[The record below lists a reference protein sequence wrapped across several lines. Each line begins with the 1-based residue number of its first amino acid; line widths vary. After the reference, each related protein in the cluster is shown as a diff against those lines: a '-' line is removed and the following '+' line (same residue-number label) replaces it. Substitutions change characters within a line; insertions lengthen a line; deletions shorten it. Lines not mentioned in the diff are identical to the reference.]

1 MSKKN
6 EFTPATYSPVAH
18 PPSAKSTSGG
28 ASTSPATPGGGCPA
42 VRDRILKAWLHPKV
56 LAMFFLGFSAGIPIL
71 LIFSTLSVWLRE
83 AGIDREAVTFFS
95 WAALGYSFKFV
106 WAPLVDKM
114 PLPLLTSILGRRR
127 GWLLMAQLSVMTAIA
142 WMACINPVLGEWSMI
157 AMAFAAVLLGFS
169 SATQD
174 IVIDAYRIECIDVS
188 MQALLASSYVAG
200 YRVGMLV
207 AGAGSLYLATLFG
220 TTRELYRFEAWQATY
235 LIMAGIMSVGVMT
248 TLCITEP
255 EINDGDN
262 RHHYSLRHYL
272 RFLILF
278 LLVAASFGGSF
289 FASDSLFSSIKEAF
303 IQGDE
308 GHVQLVEF
316 VVESCHLLLAL
327 GFMVLVARVAVLL
340 GIVDQEVVRETYVAP
355 LRDFFVR
362 YGAKAAI
369 LLLILVG
376 FYRVSDIVLGVV
388 SNVFYLDMGFS
399 KNVIATVTKTF
410 GLGMTLLGG
419 FMGGVLT
426 VRFGVYAIL
435 LSGALLAAGTNL
447 LFMLLAQSGADLTML
462 TVVIGADSF
471 CAGLAST
478 AFIAF
483 LSSLTNISF
492 TAVQYALFS
501 SLMTLFPKLIGGYSG
516 TVVASWGYESF
527 FFMTALMGLPVL
539 LLVWLAR
546 GVIQLKGDDVA

>member
-1 MSKKN
+1 
-6 EFTPATYSPVAH
+6 
-18 PPSAKSTSGG
+18 
-28 ASTSPATPGGGCPA
+28 
-42 VRDRILKAWLHPKV
+42 
-56 LAMFFLGFSAGIPIL
+56 MFFFGFSAGIPIL

-83 AGIDREAVTFFS
+83 AGIERSAVTFFS

-114 PLPLLTSILGRRR
+114 PLPLLTARMGRRR
-127 GWLLMAQLSVMTAIA
+127 GWLLLAQLSVIAAIV
-142 WMACINPVLGEWSMI
+142 WMASIDPILGERSMI
-157 AMAFAAVLLGFS
+157 MMALAAVLLGFS

-174 IVIDAYRIECIDVS
+174 IVIDAYRIECIDIS
-188 MQALLASSYVAG
+188 MQALLASSYVVG
-200 YRVGMLV
+200 YRIGMLV

-220 TTRELYRFEAWQATY
+220 TTRELYRFEAWQMTY
-235 LIMAGIMSVGVMT
+235 LVMALTMSAGVIT
-248 TLCITEP
+248 TLCVAEP
-255 EINDGDN
+255 EQNEAVAS
-262 RHHYSLRHYL
+262 HHYSLGHYL
-272 RFLILF
+272 RFLLLF
-278 LLVAASFGGSF
+278 LLVAASFGTSF
-289 FASDSLFSSIKEAF
+289 FFSGSLVSAVKEALS
-303 IQGDE
+303 QGSDL
-308 GHVQLVEF
+308 HVELIGFLVEA
-316 VVESCHLLLAL
+316 CRLLLAL
-327 GFMVLVARVAVLL
+327 SVAALVARGAVLL

-362 YGAKAAI
+362 YGLKTA
-369 LLLILVG
+369 LLLLTLVG

-410 GLGMTLLGG
+410 GLGMTLVGG
-419 FMGGVLT
+419 FLGGVLT
-426 VRFGVYAIL
+426 VRFGIYAIL
-435 LSGALLAAGTNL
+435 FSGALLAAGTNL
-447 LFMLLAQSGADLTML
+447 LFMLLAGSADLTML

-516 TVVASWGYESF
+516 TLVVSLGYESF
-527 FFMTALMGLPVL
+527 FLMTALMGLPVL

-546 GVIQLKGDDVA
+546 GIIQLKSDG

>member
-6 EFTPATYSPVAH
+6 EISSSGLPPGKHGKDQTPTLLHATVGWR
-18 PPSAKSTSGG
+18 KRG
-28 ASTSPATPGGGCPA
+28 
-42 VRDRILKAWLHPKV
+42 RILQAWLHPQV
-56 LAMFFLGFSAGIPIL
+56 RVMFFFGFSAGIPIL

-83 AGIDREAVTFFS
+83 AGIDRSAVTFFS

-114 PLPLLTSILGRRR
+114 PLPLLTSRMGRRR
-127 GWLLMAQLSVMTAIA
+127 SWLLLAQLSVMAAIV
-142 WMACINPVLGEWSMI
+142 WMACTDPTLGERSMI
-157 AMAFAAVLLGFS
+157 MMALAAILLGFS

-174 IVIDAYRIECIDVS
+174 IVIDAYRIECIDIS
-188 MQALLASSYVAG
+188 MQALLASSYVVG
-200 YRVGMLV
+200 YRIGMLV
-207 AGAGSLYLATLFG
+207 AGAGSLYLATLLG
-220 TTRELYRFEAWQATY
+220 TTREMYRFEAWQMTY
-235 LIMAGIMSVGVMT
+235 LVMALVMSVGVIT
-248 TLCITEP
+248 TLCIAEP
-255 EINDGDN
+255 ERNEAAS
-262 RHHYSLRHYL
+262 RHQYSLHHYL
-272 RFLILF
+272 RFLLLF

-289 FASDSLFSSIKEAF
+289 FFSGSLVSSVKEVFA
-303 IQGDE
+303 QGSGALHLE
-308 GHVQLVEF
+308 LVGF
-316 VVESCHLLLAL
+316 LVESCRLFLAL
-327 GFMVLVARVAVLL
+327 GVAALVSRTAVFL

-355 LRDFFVR
+355 LQDFFVR
-362 YGAKAAI
+362 YGTRTA
-369 LLLILVG
+369 LLLLTLVG
-376 FYRVSDIVLGVV
+376 FYRISDIVLGVV

-419 FMGGVLT
+419 VMGGMLT
-426 VRFGVYAIL
+426 IRFGVYAIL
-435 LSGALLAAGTNL
+435 FSGALLAAGTNL
-447 LFMLLAQSGADLTML
+447 LFMLLAGGGPDLTML

-483 LSSLTNISF
+483 LSSLTNVSF

-516 TVVASWGYESF
+516 TIVASWGYESF

-546 GVIQLKGDDVA
+546 GIIDSKSDG

>member
-6 EFTPATYSPVAH
+6 ESSGVSPLLS
-18 PPSAKSTSGG
+18 PDG
-28 ASTSPATPGGGCPA
+28 AAQGRPCSPLHGR
-42 VRDRILKAWLHPKV
+42 VFQAWLHPQV
-56 LAMFFLGFSAGIPIL
+56 LVMFFFGFSAGIPIL

-83 AGIDREAVTFFS
+83 AGIDRSAVTFFS

-114 PLPLLTSILGRRR
+114 PLPLLTSRLGRRR
-127 GWLLMAQLSVMTAIA
+127 GWLLLAQLSVMAAIV
-142 WMACINPVLGEWSMI
+142 WMACTDPTLGERSMI
-157 AMAFAAVLLGFS
+157 MMALAAVLLGFS

-174 IVIDAYRIECIDVS
+174 IVIDAYRIECVDIS
-188 MQALLASSYVAG
+188 MQALLASSYVVG
-200 YRVGMLV
+200 YRIGMLV

-220 TTRELYRFEAWQATY
+220 TTREMYRFEAWQMTY
-235 LIMAGIMSVGVMT
+235 LVMALVMSVGVMT
-248 TLCITEP
+248 TLYIAEP
-255 EINDGDN
+255 ERNEAAG
-262 RHHYSLRHYL
+262 RHHYALHHYL
-272 RFLILF
+272 RFLLLF

-289 FASDSLFSSIKEAF
+289 FFSGALVSSVKEAF
-303 IQGDE
+303 GR
-308 GHVQLVEF
+308 GSGLHVELVGF
-316 VVESCHLLLAL
+316 VVESCRLFLAL
-327 GFMVLVARVAVLL
+327 GVAALVARGAVLL
-340 GIVDQEVVRETYVAP
+340 NIVDQEVVRETYVAP

-362 YGAKAAI
+362 YGLRTA
-369 LLLILVG
+369 LLLLTLVG

-399 KNVIATVTKTF
+399 KNAIATVTKTF
-410 GLGMTLLGG
+410 GLGMTLVGG
-419 FMGGVLT
+419 FLGGVLT
-426 VRFGVYAIL
+426 VRFGIYVIL
-435 LSGALLAAGTNL
+435 FSGALLAAGTNL
-447 LFMLLAQSGADLTML
+447 LFMLLAGSGADLTML
-462 TVVIGADSF
+462 TVVIAADSF

-516 TVVASWGYESF
+516 TVVVSLGYESF

-546 GVIQLKGDDVA
+546 GIIELKGDG

>member
-6 EFTPATYSPVAH
+6 ELTPATYSPVAH
-18 PPSAKSTSGG
+18 PPSSKSTSVGV
-28 ASTSPATPGGGCPA
+28 STLPVTPECSCPA

-127 GWLLMAQLSVMTAIA
+127 GWLLMAQLSVMAAIA
-142 WMACINPVLGEWSMI
+142 WMACINPVLGERSMI

-174 IVIDAYRIECIDVS
+174 IVIDAYRIECIDIS

-220 TTRELYRFEAWQATY
+220 TTRELYRFEAWQTTY

-248 TLCITEP
+248 TLSIAEP
-255 EINDGDN
+255 ETTDGGN

-289 FASDSLFSSIKEAF
+289 FASESLFSSIKEAF
-303 IQGDE
+303 AQDADVHGK
-308 GHVQLVEF
+308 LVGF
-316 VVESCHLLLAL
+316 LVESCHLFLAL
-327 GFMVLVARVAVLL
+327 GIMAFVARVAVLL

-399 KNVIATVTKTF
+399 KNAIATVTKTF

-435 LSGALLAAGTNL
+435 FSGALLAAGTNL
-447 LFMLLAQSGADLTML
+447 LFMLLAQSGADMTML

-546 GVIQLKGDDVA
+546 GVIQLKGDG